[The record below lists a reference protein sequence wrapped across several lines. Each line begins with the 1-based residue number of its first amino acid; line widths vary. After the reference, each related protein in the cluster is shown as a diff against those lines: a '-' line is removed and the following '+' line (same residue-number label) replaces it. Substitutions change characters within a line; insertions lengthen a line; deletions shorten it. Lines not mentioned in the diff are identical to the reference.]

1 MVRLTISVSCSV
13 LKAADRLARKEHRT
27 KSEMFR
33 AAFVQYH
40 QRAAE
45 WEALFEF
52 GGEMANQQRVACEE
66 QLVELIREMRRE
78 DARLSDHD

>member
-1 MVRLTISVSCSV
+1 ML
-13 LKAADRLARKEHRT
+13 
-27 KSEMFR
+27 R

-78 DARLSDHD
+78 DARLSDHN